1 MKNTTSKKKLHKKPS
16 PGRWPAGRSQP
27 SEKSSWAY
35 YMQGIEPTSE
45 EINKAFPGYHPQWVQ
60 MSQRFIISPEVFQ
73 GLRLSLGMTV
83 TQCAAYLRTDK
94 STVHKWEKGTSPVPF
109 AEFELLRLVLEN
121 VKFKMTHS
129 DWDGWFINEHGVL
142 HSPDI
147 GGKGFTPE
155 QLVWSTMTRSE
166 AALLR
171 VEVVK
176 LQAQIDAAIAENTAL
191 REMFLSNGVTDEVA
205 AVQEKINA
213 LMKRINTA
221 RVIPFAPAQDEPQL
235 QEKIA

>member
-1 MKNTTSKKKLHKKPS
+1 MKNTTSKKKLHKRPS
-16 PGRWPAGRSQP
+16 PGRWPAGRSNP
-27 SEKSSWAY
+27 SEKTRWAY
-35 YMQGIEPTSE
+35 YMQAIEPKSE

-60 MSQRFIISPEVFQ
+60 MSQRFTIAPEYFKS
-73 GLRLSLGMTV
+73 LRLLLGMSV
-83 TQCAAYLRTDK
+83 IQCAAYLRTSK
-94 STVHKWEKGTSPVPF
+94 SAVHKWEKGANPVSF
-109 AEFELLRLVLEN
+109 AEFEVLRLVLEN
-121 VKFKMTHS
+121 VKFKMSHS
-129 DWDGWFINEHGVL
+129 AWDGWFINEHGVL

-155 QLVWSTMTRSE
+155 QLVWSSMTRSE

-171 VEVVK
+171 VEVAK
-176 LQAQIDAAIAENTAL
+176 LQAKLDAATIENTAL

-213 LMKRINTA
+213 LMTRINTA
-221 RVIPFAPAQDEPQL
+221 RVIPFAAAQDESQL